1 MTEKLNSSNLRQN
14 PRNVNELVN
23 ELTLFDDDLMS
34 RVFDKNIKATELLL
48 RIILG
53 KKVKVISVTGQ
64 NEMKNHQVGRRNIT
78 LDVDAMDE
86 NGEEIDIEVQGNSEG
101 AHVRRARYHSSM
113 VDSRMLKEGQAF
125 RELKDS
131 YVIFIYKHDK
141 FRKGLPLYHVE
152 RYVGETNE
160 QFRDGSHIIYV
171 NGNYKGNDEIGQ
183 LMQDFRE
190 KNPECMHYTELAE
203 SVKHFKE
210 KEGGR
215 EEMSEIVERY
225 GDERALM
232 ANITSVQNLMN
243 NMKWTLDQA
252 LDALGI
258 KGKERTLITQQLQNN
273 KALRRKRL
281 QKRESLF
288 FIAKS
293 VFHTTSPVLPQNCC
307 QNRHRVII

>member
-64 NEMKNHQVGRRNIT
+64 NEMKNHQVGGRSIT

-141 FRKGLPLYHVE
+141 FQKGLPLYHVE

-225 GDERALM
+225 INERVEERVEERVKECVEERVKECVEERVKERVEKEKT
-232 ANITSVQNLMN
+232 ISVQNLMN

-258 KGKERTLITQQLQNN
+258 KGKERTLITQQLQ
-273 KALRRKRL
+273 K
-281 QKRESLF
+281 
-288 FIAKS
+288 
-293 VFHTTSPVLPQNCC
+293 
-307 QNRHRVII
+307 

>member
-64 NEMKNHQVGRRNIT
+64 NEMKNHQVGGRNIT

-86 NGEEIDIEVQGNSEG
+86 NGEEIDVEVQGNSEG

-141 FRKGLPLYHVE
+141 FQKGLPLYHVE
-152 RYVGETNE
+152 RYVGETSE

-225 GDERALM
+225 INERVEERVEERVKECVEERVKECVEERVKERVEKEKT
-232 ANITSVQNLMN
+232 ISVQNLMN

-258 KGKERTLITQQLQNN
+258 KGKERTLITQQLQ
-273 KALRRKRL
+273 K
-281 QKRESLF
+281 
-288 FIAKS
+288 
-293 VFHTTSPVLPQNCC
+293 
-307 QNRHRVII
+307 

>member
-1 MTEKLNSSNLRQN
+1 M
-14 PRNVNELVN
+14 
-23 ELTLFDDDLMS
+23 
-34 RVFDKNIKATELLL
+34 
-48 RIILG
+48 
-53 KKVKVISVTGQ
+53 

-258 KGKERTLITQQLQNN
+258 KGKERTLITQQLQ
-273 KALRRKRL
+273 K
-281 QKRESLF
+281 
-288 FIAKS
+288 
-293 VFHTTSPVLPQNCC
+293 
-307 QNRHRVII
+307 

>member
-64 NEMKNHQVGRRNIT
+64 NEMKNHQVGGRNIT

-141 FRKGLPLYHVE
+141 FRKGLPLYHVD

-225 GDERALM
+225 INERVEERVEERVKECVEKEKT
-232 ANITSVQNLMN
+232 ISVQNLMN
-243 NMKWTLDQA
+243 NMKLTLDQA

-258 KGKERTLITQQLQNN
+258 KGKERTLITQQLQ
-273 KALRRKRL
+273 K
-281 QKRESLF
+281 
-288 FIAKS
+288 
-293 VFHTTSPVLPQNCC
+293 
-307 QNRHRVII
+307 

>member
-34 RVFDKNIKATELLL
+34 RGFDKNIKATELLL

-64 NEMKNHQVGRRNIT
+64 NEMKNHQVGGRNIT
-78 LDVDAMDE
+78 LDVDAMDQ

-225 GDERALM
+225 INERVEERVEERVKECVEERVKECVEERVKERVEKEKT
-232 ANITSVQNLMN
+232 ISVQNLMN

-258 KGKERTLITQQLQNN
+258 KGKERTLITQQLQ
-273 KALRRKRL
+273 K
-281 QKRESLF
+281 
-288 FIAKS
+288 
-293 VFHTTSPVLPQNCC
+293 
-307 QNRHRVII
+307 